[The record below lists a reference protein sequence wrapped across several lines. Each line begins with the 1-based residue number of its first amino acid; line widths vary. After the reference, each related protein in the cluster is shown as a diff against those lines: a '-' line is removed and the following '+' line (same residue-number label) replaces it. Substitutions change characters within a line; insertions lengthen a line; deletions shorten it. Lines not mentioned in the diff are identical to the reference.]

1 MTALTLA
8 EELLPIATLDP
19 AADAAGRNG
28 RGVSL
33 KNAIR
38 AFVVFFIN
46 QGNAATVA
54 CSIEQCTAVA
64 GTGNKAISASPI
76 WSNLLGSTVTD
87 AVRRTD
93 AASYTTDAAL
103 LPKIVIFQIEPAK
116 LDQAGGFDCIR
127 AVTGASNAANIT
139 SAMVIV
145 QPSYPG
151 ANPGNFLA
159 D

>member
-1 MTALTLA
+1 MTALTIPEEVLPLA
-8 EELLPIATLDP
+8 ALDP

-54 CSIEQCTAVA
+54 CSVEQCTAVA
-64 GTGNKAISASPI
+64 GTGNKAIPSVPV
-76 WSNLLGSTVTD
+76 WSNLDGSAGSDLT
-87 AVRRTD
+87 RRTD

-103 LPKIVIFQIEPAK
+103 KPKIVVFEIEPAK
-116 LDQAGGFDCIR
+116 LDQTNGYDCIR
-127 AVTGASNAANIT
+127 AVTGASNVANIT
-139 SAMVIV
+139 SAMILV
-145 QPSYPG
+145 QPAYPG
-151 ANPGNFLA
+151 ASPGTFLT